1 MNRTNN
7 CGELTKSNLGQTVKL
22 SGWVN
27 KIREKGFIIWVDLRD
42 RYGITQLV
50 FDKERSNDDIFT
62 TASKLGREFVI
73 EVEGSVIERKSIN
86 ENIDTG
92 EIEILVTNINILNK
106 SLTPPFTIENE
117 SDGGEEL
124 RMKYRYLDIRREPI
138 KENLIFRHS
147 LSLDVRNYLSENNF
161 VDVETPCLI
170 KSTPEGARDFIVP
183 SRLNPDHYYALPQS
197 PQIFK
202 QLLMIGCIDKYY
214 QICLL
219 NQPKL

>member
-50 FDKERSNDDIFT
+50 FDKERSNDEIFY
-62 TASKLGREFVI
+62 TASQLGREFVI

-92 EIEILVTNINILNK
+92 EIEILVTSINILNK

-117 SDGGEEL
+117 SAGGEEL
-124 RMKYRYLDIRREPI
+124 RM
-138 KENLIFRHS
+138 
-147 LSLDVRNYLSENNF
+147 
-161 VDVETPCLI
+161 
-170 KSTPEGARDFIVP
+170 
-183 SRLNPDHYYALPQS
+183 
-197 PQIFK
+197 
-202 QLLMIGCIDKYY
+202 
-214 QICLL
+214 
-219 NQPKL
+219 

>member
-7 CGELTKSNLGQTVKL
+7 CGELSKANLNKDVRL

-27 KIREKGFIIWVDLRD
+27 KIREKGFIIWIDLRD

-50 FDKERSNDDIFT
+50 FDKDRSSEKVFSA
-62 TASKLGREFVI
+62 ASNLGREFVI
-73 EVEGSVIERKSIN
+73 EIEGKVIERKSIN
-86 ENIDTG
+86 EKITTG
-92 EIEILVTNINILNK
+92 EIEILVSSLKVLNK

-124 RMKYRYLDIRREPI
+124 RMKYRYLDIRREPV
-138 KENLIFRHS
+138 KENLIFRHH
-147 LSLDVRNYLSENNF
+147 LSLEVRNYLSKNNF
-161 VDVETPCLI
+161 IDVETPYLI

-202 QLLMIGCIDKYY
+202 QLLMVGG
-214 QICLL
+214 ICLL
-219 NQPKL
+219 YTSPSPRDRG